1 MAVRYGKFLAGVFT
15 GLRDKLAPGH
25 SSNAALRR
33 TREVF
38 LLDEAGAIVAIDTN
52 LGIGA
57 LRGGDVLDHLDICA
71 GTASLAG
78 VSFSVGNATN
88 KTKYSVAT
96 VGPAA
101 NATVRIKFIDAVD
114 SAGTE
119 ELFLWTTVGALP
131 TTAGAKLQTE
141 LYVSHK

>member
-15 GLRDKLAPGH
+15 GLKDKFAPGH
-25 SSNAALRR
+25 SANAALRR

-38 LLDEAGAIVAIDTN
+38 LLDEVGAIVAIDTN
-52 LGIGA
+52 LAIGA

-71 GTASLAG
+71 TNASLSG

-96 VGPAA
+96 AGPGA
-101 NATVRIKFIDAVD
+101 NGTVRIKFIDAVD
-114 SAGTE
+114 SPGTE